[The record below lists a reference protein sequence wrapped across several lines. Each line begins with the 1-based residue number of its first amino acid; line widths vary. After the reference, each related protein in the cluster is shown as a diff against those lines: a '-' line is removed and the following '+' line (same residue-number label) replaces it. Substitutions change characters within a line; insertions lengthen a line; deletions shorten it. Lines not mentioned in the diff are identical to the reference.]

1 MSENSKKIVTRFAP
15 SPTGYLQ
22 MGNVRTALFAYLF
35 ARQNKG
41 KFILRI
47 EDTDKERS
55 TKESDQAIIDSMKW
69 LGFDYDEFYRQSER
83 GEIFKKYLNKL
94 ITEDKAYI
102 SKEENPEEGQ
112 SKEVI
117 RFRNPNKKVKFI
129 DLIRGEIEFDTTEL
143 GDFVIAK
150 SLNEP
155 IFHLSV
161 VVDDF
166 EMGVTHVIRGEDHIS
181 NTPRHILIQEA
192 IGAPRPIYAHLPLV
206 LWEDKSKLSKRKH
219 GEKVSL
225 QFYKDLGYLPEAV
238 INFLA
243 MIGWNPGGDKEIFS
257 IDELTKLFDFRKI
270 QKSGAV
276 FNVKKLDWIN
286 KEYIRSMNYELRI
299 TRIKEEL
306 EKAGVKNL
314 DEKMLG
320 KIDLVAT
327 ERISRFGEIKE
338 MAERGEFDYFFKAPE
353 FPKEKLLWKDEKDF
367 TKTKKH
373 LEYVLEKISAVTE
386 KEWNKETLKTAV
398 WDYAEKEGRG
408 NVLWP
413 LRYSLS
419 GMEKS
424 PDPFTLAELL
434 GKAVTVER
442 VTNALNLLS

>member
-1 MSENSKKIVTRFAP
+1 
-15 SPTGYLQ
+15 

>member
-1 MSENSKKIVTRFAP
+1 
-15 SPTGYLQ
+15 
-22 MGNVRTALFAYLF
+22 MGSVRTALFAYLF

-55 TKESDQAIIDSMKW
+55 KKEFDDAILESMKW
-69 LGFDYDEFYRQSER
+69 LGFEYDEFYRQSER
-83 GEIFKKYLNKL
+83 TEIYKKYLNKL
-94 ITEDKAYI
+94 VTDGKAYL

-112 SKEVI
+112 SREVI
-117 RFRNPNKKVKFI
+117 RFKNPNKKVKFT

-150 SLNEP
+150 NMEEP
-155 IFHLSV
+155 LFHLVV

-166 EMGVTHVIRGEDHIS
+166 EMGINHVIRGEDHIS

-225 QFYKDLGYLPEAV
+225 QYYRSLGYLPEA
-238 INFLA
+238 ILNFLA

-257 IDELTKLFDFRKI
+257 REELINLFDFKKI

-286 KEYIRSMNYELRI
+286 QHYIRSMNYDLRI
-299 TRIKEEL
+299 AKIKEEL
-306 EKAGVKNL
+306 KNAGMENVDKEIL
-314 DEKMLG
+314 K
-320 KIDLVAT
+320 KIDSVAT

-338 MAERGEFDYFFKAPE
+338 MAERGEFNYFFKAPK
-353 FPKEKLLWKDEKDF
+353 FPKEKLLWSTSQNKSKASTDQGKDETDF

-373 LEYVLEKISAVTE
+373 LENILEKISAISE
-386 KEWNKETLKTAV
+386 KEWNKDSVKAAI

-413 LRYSLS
+413 MRYSLS

-434 GKAVTVER
+434 GKKETLSRIANAV
-442 VTNALNLLS
+442 NLVS

>member
-1 MSENSKKIVTRFAP
+1 
-15 SPTGYLQ
+15 
-22 MGNVRTALFAYLF
+22 MGSVRTALFAYLF
-35 ARQNKG
+35 ARQSNG

-55 TKESDQAIIDSMKW
+55 KEEFDDAILDSMKW
-69 LGFDYDEFYRQSER
+69 LGFEYDEFYRQSER
-83 GEIFKKYLNKL
+83 TEIYKKYLNKL
-94 ITEDKAYI
+94 VTDGKAYL

-112 SKEVI
+112 SREVI
-117 RFRNPNKKVKFI
+117 SFKNPNKKVKFT

-150 SLNEP
+150 NMEEP
-155 IFHLSV
+155 LFHLVV

-166 EMGVTHVIRGEDHIS
+166 EMGVNHVIRGEDHIS

-225 QFYKDLGYLPEAV
+225 QYYRSLGYLPEA
-238 INFLA
+238 ILNFLA

-257 IDELTKLFDFRKI
+257 KEELIKLFDFKKI

-286 KEYIRSMNYELRI
+286 QHYIRSLSHELRI
-299 TRIKEEL
+299 TKIREEMKKAGMENVDKEIL
-306 EKAGVKNL
+306 EKINS
-314 DEKMLG
+314 
-320 KIDLVAT
+320 VAT

-338 MAERGEFDYFFKAPE
+338 MADRGELGYFFKAPE
-353 FPKEKLLWKDEKDF
+353 FPREKLLWKGETDF
-367 TKTKKH
+367 AKVKEH
-373 LEYVLEKISAVTE
+373 LKNVLEKISAISE
-386 KEWNKETLKTAV
+386 KEWNKDSVKSAV

-413 LRYSLS
+413 MRYSLS

-424 PDPFTLAELL
+424 PDPFVLAEIL
-434 GKAVTVER
+434 GKEETVSR
-442 VTNALNLLS
+442 VEGAIGNL

>member
-1 MSENSKKIVTRFAP
+1 
-15 SPTGYLQ
+15 
-22 MGNVRTALFAYLF
+22 MGSVRTGLFAYLF
-35 ARQNKG
+35 ARQNNG

-55 TKESDQAIIDSMKW
+55 KKEFDEAILDSMKW
-69 LGFDYDEFYRQSER
+69 LNLEYDELYRQSER
-83 GEIFKKYLNKL
+83 TEIYKKYLTKL
-94 ITEDKAYI
+94 VTDGNAYI
-102 SKEENPEEGQ
+102 SKEENPEEGKPA
-112 SKEVI
+112 SAKSSGEARRTEVI
-117 RFRNPNKKVKFI
+117 RFKNPNKKVKFT

-150 SLNEP
+150 NMAEP
-155 IFHLSV
+155 LFHLTV

-192 IGAPRPIYAHLPLV
+192 IGAPRPFYAHLPLV

-225 QFYKDLGYLPEAV
+225 SYYRSLGYLPEA
-238 INFLA
+238 ILNFLA

-257 IDELTKLFDFRKI
+257 MEELVKLFDFKKI

-286 KEYIRSMNYELRI
+286 QNYIRLMIKDLRLNKV
-299 TRIKEEL
+299 KEEL
-306 EKAGVKNL
+306 QKAGIENA
-314 DEKMLG
+314 DEKILG
-320 KIDLVAT
+320 KIDSVAT

-338 MAERGEFDYFFKAPE
+338 MADRGEFGYFFKAPE
-353 FPKEKLLWKDEKDF
+353 FPKEKLLWKGETDF
-367 TKTKKH
+367 SKAKKH
-373 LEYVLEKISAVTE
+373 LENVLEKISAIPE
-386 KEWNKETLKTAV
+386 KIWNKDSVKTSV

-413 LRYSLS
+413 MRYSLS

-434 GKAVTVER
+434 GKEESIAR
-442 VTNALNLLS
+442 IQAAIKL